1 MKIEEIRKFS
11 DEELKTKIFDTKK
24 EYMEMRFQHISG
36 QLTDTSKIKKIRR
49 DIARL
54 ETILKEREQ
63 KVNVE
68 GEK

>member
-1 MKIEEIRKFS
+1 MKIDEIRKFS

-54 ETILKEREQ
+54 ETIAKEREQ